1 MQCALPVAR
10 MATVRTPPTA
20 GIVASVVTVL
30 VVFVPF
36 VVLSS
41 AEISGVQTYYA
52 HGVVGPWPIAML
64 GLLSIV
70 AFAAGRQGRTDPVT
84 AAGATLVFGV
94 ATAAIALYWAVAVP
108 ADLVQQLGTATWL
121 AYHRWLLAVAA
132 IGVMGSAL
140 WYVRALD
147 LV

>member
-1 MQCALPVAR
+1 M
-10 MATVRTPPTA
+10 PPTA

-36 VVLSS
+36 AVLSS
-41 AEISGVQTYYA
+41 AEISGLQTYYG
-52 HGVVGPWPIAML
+52 HGIVGPWPVAML

-70 AFAAGRQGRTDPVT
+70 AFAAGRQERTDPVT
-84 AAGATLVFGV
+84 IAGATTVFGV
-94 ATAAIALYWAVAVP
+94 AAAAIALYWALAVP
-108 ADLVQQLGTATWL
+108 SDLVQQLGTAAWL
-121 AYHRWLLAVAA
+121 GYHRWLLAVAA
-132 IGVMGSAL
+132 VGIVTSAL